1 MLLTEVSSD
10 DAKKGRAACACA
22 VQAGSFNDPAS
33 CQALKH
39 DGRLWGC
46 PSDTMMTWLNS
57 TDVQLSRHS
66 YKGIHMVLK

>member
-1 MLLTEVSSD
+1 MLPTEVSSD

-39 DGRLWGC
+39 DDWEL
-46 PSDTMMTWLNS
+46 
-57 TDVQLSRHS
+57 
-66 YKGIHMVLK
+66 